1 MSTAS
6 ERKTLTEMALD
17 EWGTVSEILADRG
30 EVWPD
35 TDISRWGPGLM
46 MAMERAK
53 ALAAACKVVGVAE
66 AADIG
71 RLADLYEARTRS

>member
-1 MSTAS
+1 VSTAS
-6 ERKTLTEMALD
+6 ERRVLTELALD
-17 EWGTVSEILADRG
+17 EWGVVVEILADRG
-30 EVWPD
+30 ESWPD
-35 TDISRWGPGLM
+35 TDVTRWGPGLA

-66 AADIG
+66 AADVG